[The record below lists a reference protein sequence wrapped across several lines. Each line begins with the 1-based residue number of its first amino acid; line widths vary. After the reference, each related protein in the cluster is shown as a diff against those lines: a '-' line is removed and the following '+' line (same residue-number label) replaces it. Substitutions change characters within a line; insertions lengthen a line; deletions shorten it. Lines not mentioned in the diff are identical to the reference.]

1 VLRALLALRTLQ
13 NTGASTSIAP
23 ATAGLERRSV
33 CEASSAIDWKM
44 LEFAVVYWIGSI
56 IEMFPLNK
64 GGIGKA
70 FEHLDQGER
79 RHRGV
84 LVTEG

>member
-1 VLRALLALRTLQ
+1 
-13 NTGASTSIAP
+13 
-23 ATAGLERRSV
+23 
-33 CEASSAIDWKM
+33 M
-44 LEFAVVYWIGSI
+44 LEFAIVYWIGSI
-56 IEMFPLNK
+56 IEKFPLNK
-64 GGIGKA
+64 EGIEKA